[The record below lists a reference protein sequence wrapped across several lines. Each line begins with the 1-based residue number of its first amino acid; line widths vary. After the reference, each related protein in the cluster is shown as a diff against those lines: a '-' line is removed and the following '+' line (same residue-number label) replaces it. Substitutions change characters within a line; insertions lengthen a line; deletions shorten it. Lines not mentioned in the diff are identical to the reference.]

1 MSTILPGNQESAAL
15 ALDGGM
21 YGLLAR
27 RQSMMEV
34 EPFVEKPDCIRI
46 DFTTTTDNYSF
57 KFGKYIGNRTSYVE
71 LDGIRVSFTT
81 GSDNQFTVPTAGSH
95 IVYIKPSQNWPG
107 NWTFGFFTKCDYIRF
122 PYNATSIIQCVVHG
136 GNFSSKWA
144 KVDVLDANYFSQI
157 KVNSYGVFGRCD
169 LIRVPVG
176 SKQLYVNNG
185 VSSNILDK
193 IVEHN
198 FKYVIPE

>member
-57 KFGKYIGNRTSYVE
+57 RFGYFVGDGTSYVE
-71 LDGIRVSFTT
+71 LDGARVSFTT
-81 GSDNQFTVPTAGSH
+81 GHDNHFTVPTAGSH
-95 IVYIKPSQNWPG
+95 IVYIKPSKNWPS
-107 NWTFGFFTKCDYIRF
+107 NWTFGYFTKCDYIRF
-122 PYNATSIIQCVVHG
+122 PYNTVTRLLCLI
-136 GNFSSKWA
+136 NTNNWTNKWA
-144 KVDVLDANYFSQI
+144 KIDILDAAYWN
-157 KVNSYGVFGRCD
+157 KVKENMYGVFSNANI
-169 LIRVPVG
+169 IRVPIG
-176 SKQLYVNNG
+176 SKQLYINNG
-185 VSSNILDK
+185 VPQGILSK
-193 IVEHN
+193 MAEHN
-198 FKYVIPE
+198 FKYVI